1 MLEIVGQVVVYSI
14 AGCPHCLAAK
24 NTLRESGVPYT
35 DIPVD
40 RFPSVQ
46 SWLQEKTGQTSVP
59 QIFFNETFVGGNDS
73 LQKVIKDEEE
83 WNKLLSDIQTNK
95 LKEGAL
101 NIPHPSEATDVA
113 EFVCENDPSAPIVEE
128 LQESGILHDH
138 RTSLFSSTKNV
149 FSGQHFVNW
158 IMRAKEVDEK
168 EAHSIGQDLLSKKY
182 ILPLQNDA
190 ETTLVNDPKVY
201 YRYGGS
207 LDQGWLSLG
216 DQGWLS
222 LGGLLVLNDTSNS
235 SALNAGPTQK
245 CKLGDAGELSE
256 ALRKTMLKLTT
267 DHISADGKVVNY
279 LEMRNSEEFDNY
291 VKMSKELQHVAVE
304 KLSQDETKAFFI
316 NIYNALVIHATAVN
330 GPPSNWFSR
339 LRFFDKTSYIIGGYT
354 YSLNDIE
361 NGVLRANKRG
371 ALQFF
376 APFGKSDPRLKTSQ
390 MQVDPRIHFALNCGA
405 KSCPPIK
412 TFSSK
417 NINEE
422 LRIATEAY
430 LESDE
435 ALQVDEDQSIIR
447 LSSLLKWYS
456 SDFGESLDEVL
467 QWVLQNAA
475 HPKKKVALQSV
486 INVKKYK
493 VRYITYD
500 WGSNSLD

>member
-1 MLEIVGQVVVYSI
+1 MLEVVGQVVVYSI
-14 AGCPHCLAAK
+14 ASCPHCLAAK
-24 NTLRESGVPYT
+24 NTLRDSGVPFI
-35 DIPVD
+35 DVPVD
-40 RFPSVQ
+40 RFPSVRT
-46 SWLQEKTGQTSVP
+46 WLQEKTGQTSVP

-73 LQKVIKDEEE
+73 LQKVIKEEEE
-83 WNKLLSDIQTNK
+83 WNRLLSDIQTNE
-95 LKEGAL
+95 LEEGTL
-101 NIPHPSEATDVA
+101 LIPHPSEATDVA
-113 EFVCENDPSAPIVEE
+113 VSEFVCEPDPSAPIVEE

-149 FSGQHFVNW
+149 FSGQHFVSW

-182 ILPLQNDA
+182 ILPLENDA
-190 ETTLVNDPKVY
+190 EATLVNDPKVY
-201 YRYGGS
+201 YR
-207 LDQGWLSLG
+207 
-216 DQGWLS
+216 
-222 LGGLLVLNDTSNS
+222 LNDTSNS

-279 LEMRNSEEFDNY
+279 LEMRDAEEFDNY

-304 KLSQDETKAFFI
+304 KLSQDESKAFFI

-339 LRFFDKTSYIIGGYT
+339 LRFFDKTSYIIGGHT

-435 ALQVDEDQSIIR
+435 ALQVDEDQGIVR

-456 SDFGESLDEVL
+456 SDFGETLDEVL
-467 QWVLQNAA
+467 QWVLQNVA
-475 HPKKKVALQSV
+475 HPKKKAALQNV
-486 INVKKYK
+486 VGVKKYK

>member
-1 MLEIVGQVVVYSI
+1 MLEVVGQVVVYSI
-14 AGCPHCLAAK
+14 ASCPHCLAAK
-24 NTLRESGVPYT
+24 NTLRDSGVPFI
-35 DIPVD
+35 DVPVD
-40 RFPSVQ
+40 RFPSVRT
-46 SWLQEKTGQTSVP
+46 WLQEKTGQTSVP

-73 LQKVIKDEEE
+73 LQKVIKEQEE
-83 WNKLLSDIQTNK
+83 WNRLLSDIQTNEP
-95 LKEGAL
+95 KEGTL
-101 NIPHPSEATDVA
+101 LIPHPSEATDVA
-113 EFVCENDPSAPIVEE
+113 VSEFVCETDPSAPIVEE

-158 IMRAKEVDEK
+158 ILRAKEVDEK

-182 ILPLQNDA
+182 ILPLENDA
-190 ETTLVNDPKVY
+190 EATLANDPKVY
-201 YRYGGS
+201 YR
-207 LDQGWLSLG
+207 
-216 DQGWLS
+216 
-222 LGGLLVLNDTSNS
+222 LNDTSNS

-279 LEMRNSEEFDNY
+279 LEMRDAEEFDNY

-304 KLSQDETKAFFI
+304 KLSQDESKAFFI

-339 LRFFDKTSYIIGGYT
+339 LRFFDKTSYIIGGHT

-435 ALQVDEDQSIIR
+435 ALQVDEDQGIIR

-456 SDFGESLDEVL
+456 SDFGETLDEVL
-467 QWVLQNAA
+467 QWVLQNVA
-475 HPKKKVALQSV
+475 HPKKKAALQNV
-486 INVKKYK
+486 VGVKKYK